1 MVSGAKYG
9 IFFQTRK
16 LLRQKVGYCSPDNV
30 GEETVLAMQP
40 FAGGCSDGCHGGQP
54 EGLSFFHFWKAIKMK
69 QYVDLYTP
77 YGDSSSYGEGT
88 KKVPLPVA
96 FHLM

>member
-1 MVSGAKYG
+1 MIDVHQLQVGHW
-9 IFFQTRK
+9 
-16 LLRQKVGYCSPDNV
+16 LLHDGRADA
-30 GEETVLAMQP
+30 VLAMQP

-54 EGLSFFHFWKAIKMK
+54 EGLLFFHFWKAIKMK

>member
-30 GEETVLAMQP
+30 GEETVLAVRP
-40 FAGGCSDGCHGGQP
+40 F
-54 EGLSFFHFWKAIKMK
+54 L
-69 QYVDLYTP
+69 
-77 YGDSSSYGEGT
+77 
-88 KKVPLPVA
+88 
-96 FHLM
+96 